1 MQLGIILRLLTVFAA
16 FVLGRIAFDNP
27 VFDEMLITLPAELV
41 SYLFLFYWLHCYI
54 REQIPKAGKYQLVKS
69 ACGSLLLLLLNLSGD
84 VASAL
89 LSRVPRYFA
98 DIASLGYSLLLL
110 AFVSSYVF
118 YWTLKPAEEQ
128 GLRYPEF
135 IRALFSF
142 AKKKPGLLLAVP
154 GAYALL
160 LLLMIVILFFL
171 LCIGVDIWS
180 LIRTPPIAA
189 VAALVLQFLTI
200 FVPFTEAKL
209 YTAFA
214 DFFIRSEENK
224 ASAAD

>member
-1 MQLGIILRLLTVFAA
+1 MQLGIILRLLTVLAA

-54 REQIPKAGKYQLVKS
+54 REQIPKAGRYQLVKS

-142 AKKKPGLLLAVP
+142 AKKKP
-154 GAYALL
+154 
-160 LLLMIVILFFL
+160 
-171 LCIGVDIWS
+171 
-180 LIRTPPIAA
+180 R
-189 VAALVLQFLTI
+189 
-200 FVPFTEAKL
+200 
-209 YTAFA
+209 
-214 DFFIRSEENK
+214 
-224 ASAAD
+224 SAAGSSGGVCSALAPDDCHPVFPAVYRRRYLELDPDAADCSGCCTGAFSF

>member
-1 MQLGIILRLLTVFAA
+1 MQLGIILRLLTVLAA
-16 FVLGRIAFDNP
+16 FVLGGIAFDNP

-54 REQIPKAGKYQLVKS
+54 REQIPKAGRYQLVKS

-118 YWTLKPAEEQ
+118 YWTLKPAE
-128 GLRYPEF
+128 EF